1 VIGDYYPLD
10 EQPQMRP
17 EELTVAEEEAM
28 EAGKWNTA
36 SSSTSEVLGDALSVL
51 GLFRPFG
58 LEDENEKKLMFFFWY
73 YFKPYRLREEKRKKM
88 AMLFPPLFF
97 SRL

>member
-28 EAGKWNTA
+28 EAVAGMVWSLAVVVDSAKKVPGERRWKVIERT
-36 SSSTSEVLGDALSVL
+36 EV
-51 GLFRPFG
+51 
-58 LEDENEKKLMFFFWY
+58 E
-73 YFKPYRLREEKRKKM
+73 YRQQQ
-88 AMLFPPLFF
+88 PVW
-97 SRL
+97 